1 MPGAGPPRRRCP
13 VAVAALRAGPPVAKI
28 YAGLRVDCYDR
39 ERVVEVSAVKE
50 NVKRVFYVRFVN
62 NPIYL
67 EIIGK
72 RPEIRIDKLEN
83 DSAGAVADPILA
95 AAHAYQISSARDEL
109 PAKYYAGKEL
119 LARTPNLLVVSTGG
133 AGFDT
138 VNVKDCTDAGV
149 LVVNQT
155 GGNADAVAAHVLAM
169 MLSLSK
175 QITQTDHALRKGTM
189 HDRNAFM
196 GSDINGRTI
205 GIVGLGNVGL
215 RVARLCKTLF
225 DMQVLACDPYL
236 DDAVVAERGATKV
249 SLDELLRRSDF
260 VSINCPLDDAS
271 RGMIG
276 ARQFGL
282 MQKNAFFITTAR
294 GFIHDE
300 KALEE
305 ALRSKA
311 IAGAGLDVWAKE
323 PPPPD
328 HPLLQ
333 FDNVIASPHT
343 AGVTREARANMGRFA
358 AEQLILTLDGK
369 RPPRIVNPEV
379 WPRYAKRFER
389 AFGFQPG

>member
-1 MPGAGPPRRRCP
+1 MTELSG
-13 VAVAALRAGPPVAKI
+13 
-28 YAGLRVDCYDR
+28 
-39 ERVVEVSAVKE
+39 VKE
-50 NVKRVFYVRFVN
+50 NVKRAFYVRFVN
-62 NPIYL
+62 HPCYL
-67 EIIGK
+67 EILAQ
-72 RPEIRIDKLEN
+72 RPEIRLDKLEN
-83 DSAGAVADPILA
+83 DSPDAVAAPVLA

-109 PAKYYAGKEL
+109 PTKYHAHKGL
-119 LARTPNLLVVSTGG
+119 LARTPNLLIVSTGG

-169 MLSLSK
+169 MLMLSK
-175 QITQTDHALRKGTM
+175 QIIQTDHALRKGTM

-196 GSDINGRTI
+196 GNDINGRTI
-205 GIVGLGNVGL
+205 GIVGLGNVGR
-215 RVARLCKTLF
+215 RVARLCRTLF
-225 DMQVLACDPYL
+225 DMPVLACDPYL
-236 DDAVVAERGATKV
+236 DEATLAERGATKV
-249 SLDELLRRSDF
+249 SLEELLRRSDF
-260 VSINCPLDDAS
+260 VSINCPLDDTT

-276 ARQFGL
+276 AREFGL
-282 MQKNAFFITTAR
+282 MQKHAYFITTAR

-300 KALEE
+300 NALAD
-305 ALRSKA
+305 ALRAKA

-333 FDNVIASPHT
+333 FDNVLASPHT
-343 AGVTREARANMGRFA
+343 AGVTREARANMGKFA

-379 WPRYAKRFER
+379 WPAYQKRFER
-389 AFGFQPG
+389 TFGFRPEG